1 MTELHVQQGMR
12 SVIRDIMDF
21 TNINSWSRDGQVLLD
36 ADELRAYLLALLI
49 TAGAYDDLTDDS
61 TDGEG

>member
-1 MTELHVQQGMR
+1 MR